1 MFWLL
6 SAAVL
11 TLLLGAVVVERLRRR
26 HLIEDVGVF
35 VCRIRAVGAA
45 PTGWRTLRRG
55 WSRCVWAWWTGD
67 VLTVRR
73 GPVLHR
79 PVRLVARVAA
89 DVRPL
94 ALEPFGSHGVAVRLA
109 LPGDCLIEVA
119 ADEWSRAQLV
129 GPYLAAAV
137 THLPKAPTPRGHHR
151 PRNWP

>member
-11 TLLLGAVVVERLRRR
+11 TLLSARSWWSASAGGISSRTSASSYAGSAPWEP
-26 HLIEDVGVF
+26 
-35 VCRIRAVGAA
+35 

-55 WSRCVWAWWTGD
+55 WSRCVWAWWIGD

-79 PVRLVARVAA
+79 RVRLVAHVAA
-89 DVRPL
+89 DVGPL
-94 ALEPFGSHGVAVRLA
+94 ALKPFGSHGVAVRLA
-109 LPGDCLIEVA
+109 LPGDCWIEVA
-119 ADEWSRAQLV
+119 ADEWSRVQLV

-151 PRNWP
+151 PRNGP